1 MLYAPAVSPAD
12 GRLVYSSS
20 RGGGLHLWAA
30 APDGGEA
37 RRLTDGAGG
46 NYANFSPDGRRV
58 AYLARAS
65 WPWSLWR
72 LPLDGGEP
80 SKVSDNVV
88 GRPVFSSDGERILAG
103 YYDPDE
109 RVRSRRKQAIL
120 PAEGG
125 PPLKLFEA
133 PAYRILLDW
142 APDGRGFYYI
152 QNSLTV
158 SNLWRQPAGG
168 GPPAQVTRFESG
180 RLFNFAW
187 RGDGRALAVARGEE
201 RSDAL
206 LISDFR

>member
-1 MLYAPAVSPAD
+1 MPASSPLWCSCSTSANLAQRAASAAHVATSSAGVCGTAPA
-12 GRLVYSSS
+12 
-20 RGGGLHLWAA
+20 
-30 APDGGEA
+30 
-37 RRLTDGAGG
+37 
-46 NYANFSPDGRRV
+46 N
-58 AYLARAS
+58 
-65 WPWSLWR
+65 
-72 LPLDGGEP
+72 
-80 SKVSDNVV
+80 
-88 GRPVFSSDGERILAG
+88 
-103 YYDPDE
+103 

-133 PAYRILLDW
+133 PAYRTLLDW